1 MALKDLKSDL
11 SKFRRPIEKPLIDK
25 KRVDIPKSSNKTPLS
40 QFVDTAPNAPK
51 SNTTTPKQGVTP
63 NKFDNSSKHLGETS
77 PTKFDNSSNYLGETT
92 QKQMS
97 LEERFLGQ
105 TETQEVQQGDK
116 FKGET
121 KTENITQGD
130 CLITSTSKGHARV
143 DPETATYSF
152 IIARAGEAVDWST
165 VTELFGGK
173 KHKKIN
179 VLFDSCK
186 VKN

>member
-1 MALKDLKSDL
+1 MWVVN
-11 SKFRRPIEKPLIDK
+11 E
-25 KRVDIPKSSNKTPLS
+25 
-40 QFVDTAPNAPK
+40 
-51 SNTTTPKQGVTP
+51 G
-63 NKFDNSSKHLGETS
+63 
-77 PTKFDNSSNYLGETT
+77 
-92 QKQMS
+92 
-97 LEERFLGQ
+97 
-105 TETQEVQQGDK
+105 
-116 FKGET
+116 
-121 KTENITQGD
+121 ENITQGD

-152 IIARAGEAVDWST
+152 IIARAGEPVDWST